1 MTLVGVDDLMVSG
14 GTIGTAKL
22 VITKKIRQTHKQQ
35 NKIGQSI
42 EVLDDDD
49 GDDDTRRKSYLN

>member
-1 MTLVGVDDLMVSG
+1 MTLVGVDDFDGVWWNDWYRK
-14 GTIGTAKL
+14 IGNY
-22 VITKKIRQTHKQQ
+22 KKNQTHKQQ